1 MIRTLVVADSG
12 TVLSTITASLCRV
25 DGVDIVAYASGR
37 AHLDEIVRAVGADV
51 VLVDEMRRPGIAVQ
65 RIAEVRGS
73 DPSAIVV
80 GLTDRPD
87 SRWVI
92 DALRAG
98 AATVVPRDL
107 QPATL
112 GLVLREVLGKPAPA
126 ALPVAERRAAA

>member
-37 AHLDEIVRAVGADV
+37 VHLSEIVRAVGADV
-51 VLVDEMRRPGIAVQ
+51 VLVDEMRRPGIAIQ
-65 RIAEVRGS
+65 RIAEVRAA
-73 DPSAIVV
+73 DPAAIVV

-92 DALRAG
+92 EALRAG

-107 QPATL
+107 QSATL
-112 GLVLREVLGKPAPA
+112 GLVLREVLAKPVAAAPAP
-126 ALPVAERRAAA
+126 ERKAAA